1 MLRHF
6 LRIEIDNDLLTAM
19 AERWRPETHT
29 FHLPE
34 GEMTITLKDV
44 AILTGLPI
52 SGDAIIGSTT
62 KPEGGW
68 GPLIR
73 DRLGFDMPTT
83 TPIQGRG
90 HPPLNAG
97 QVSVPW
103 LVSHIQQE
111 VEIND
116 ETPEEQVERYARI
129 YLIGLVGGFLFPDKS
144 NRWIQGIWLPLLTG
158 DWDAIGEK
166 SWGSAVLAG
175 VYRELCTCSKV
186 GAKQAGAAMFILQL
200 WVWEHLPMFAPP
212 DPRPYRRNDDE
223 LNFLQNLPYGVKWIG
238 ANTNDHQPEHSLL
251 FYRSELDKPWWNQVI
266 WDPYPR
272 EVGELHHL
280 RHPLDHE
287 TWLCKVPL

>member
-1 MLRHF
+1 
-6 LRIEIDNDLLTAM
+6 M

-44 AILTGLPI
+44 AILTGMPI
-52 SGDAIIGSTT
+52 SGDAVIGPQT

-97 QVSVPW
+97 QVSVLW

-111 VEIND
+111 VVIND

-129 YLIGLVGGFLFPDKS
+129 YLIGLVG
-144 NRWIQGIWLPLLTG
+144 WIFVPRQVQPV
-158 DWDAIGEK
+158 D
-166 SWGSAVLAG
+166 SRHMVG
-175 VYRELCTCSKV
+175 VAH
-186 GAKQAGAAMFILQL
+186 G
-200 WVWEHLPMFAPP
+200 
-212 DPRPYRRNDDE
+212 
-223 LNFLQNLPYGVKWIG
+223 
-238 ANTNDHQPEHSLL
+238 
-251 FYRSELDKPWWNQVI
+251 
-266 WDPYPR
+266 
-272 EVGELHHL
+272 
-280 RHPLDHE
+280 
-287 TWLCKVPL
+287 

>member
-44 AILTGLPI
+44 AILTGMPI
-52 SGDAIIGSTT
+52 SGDAVIGPQT
-62 KPEGGW
+62 KPDVGW

-111 VEIND
+111 VVIND

-144 NRWIQGIWLPLLTG
+144 NRWIQGIWLELLTG
-158 DWDAIGEK
+158 NIEWSSQFHK
-166 SWGSAVLAG
+166 TRQQVSGSYMLSTSDIRQRTGSESMDSISTSGRIDTNGWCKGCRRRDRWATTMG
-175 VYRELCTCSKV
+175 TCS
-186 GAKQAGAAMFILQL
+186 G
-200 WVWEHLPMFAPP
+200 
-212 DPRPYRRNDDE
+212 
-223 LNFLQNLPYGVKWIG
+223 IG
-238 ANTNDHQPEHSLL
+238 SSP
-251 FYRSELDKPWWNQVI
+251 
-266 WDPYPR
+266 
-272 EVGELHHL
+272 
-280 RHPLDHE
+280 
-287 TWLCKVPL
+287 

>member
-6 LRIEIDNDLLTAM
+6 MRIKIDNDLLTAM

-34 GEMTITLKDV
+34 GEMTITLKYV

-68 GPLIR
+68 WPLILAE
-73 DRLGFDMPTT
+73 LGFDMPTT

-90 HPPLNAG
+90 HPSLNAG
-97 QVSVPW
+97 QVSIPW
-103 LVSHIQQE
+103 LVTHIHNE

-116 ETPEEQVERYARI
+116 ETLEDQVERYARI

-175 VYRELCTCSKV
+175 LYRELCTCSKV
-186 GAKQAGAAMFILQL
+186 GAKQVGAAMFILQL
-200 WVWEHLPMFAPP
+200 WVWEHLPMFSPL
-212 DPRPYRRNDDE
+212 DPRPYRRADDE
-223 LNFLQNLPYGVKWIG
+223 LNFLQNPPYDVK
-238 ANTNDHQPEHSLL
+238 
-251 FYRSELDKPWWNQVI
+251 
-266 WDPYPR
+266 
-272 EVGELHHL
+272 
-280 RHPLDHE
+280 
-287 TWLCKVPL
+287 